1 MVLKL
6 GLLSMNNYKLL
17 HFPNFEDIRES
28 LLNIVQ
34 PYIGKNYANKDTNY
48 YSFMSDNLQKFY
60 DIDILW
66 DDFASFGVNKDDLIY
81 VALIVAGG
89 TFMPHTDSTVP
100 IENSKAPLRGLN
112 FPLKNCVGTS
122 LVFYEDVGSHKTLEY
137 DPYDKSYYYQYD
149 PAYLKEVDRVSYVD
163 NPVIFNAYKI
173 HSISG
178 ASDDACRVVASFRFK
193 DHITFGLE

>member
-1 MVLKL
+1 
-6 GLLSMNNYKLL
+6 MNNYKLL
-17 HFPNFEDIRES
+17 HFPNFKAIRQN

-34 PYIGKNYANKDTNY
+34 PYIGKDYANKDSNY
-48 YSFMSDNLQKFY
+48 FSWMPGNLQQFY
-60 DIDILW
+60 NIDLLW
-66 DDFASFGVNKDDLIY
+66 DDLRNFGVSKDDLVY
-81 VALIVAGG
+81 VAVIVAGS
-89 TFMPHTDSTVP
+89 TFIPHTDSTVP
-100 IENSKAPLRGLN
+100 IEKSKAPRRGLN
-112 FPLKNCVGTS
+112 FPLENCADTS
-122 LVFYEDVGSHKTLEY
+122 LVFYEDVGGHKTLEY
-137 DPYDKSYYYQYD
+137 DPYDNSYYYQYD